1 MKKSYKEFYQ
11 APEFTPFVLPES
23 LHLLVNFSLG
33 GEFEDPEYDTDW
45 GEPKDLDFTKQNPL
59 G

>member
-45 GEPKDLDFTKQNPL
+45 GEPKELIRGEHL
-59 G
+59 